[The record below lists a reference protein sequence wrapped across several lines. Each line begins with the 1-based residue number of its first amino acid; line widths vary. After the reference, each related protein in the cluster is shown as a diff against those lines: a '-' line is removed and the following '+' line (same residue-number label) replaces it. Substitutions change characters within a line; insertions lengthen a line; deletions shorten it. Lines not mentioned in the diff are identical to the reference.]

1 MNKKIRAALIVL
13 LALVLVGSLGMLLR
27 QSMQYRAAEESYTQ
41 AKELAEPFP
50 PPVEEPE
57 EPTEEEPVEEEA
69 PAPADE
75 YAAELQNKDIDALRE
90 VNSDVLGW
98 IEIPGTAISYPL
110 VQGTDN
116 QYYLEHTWKKE
127 ASSVGSIF
135 LEAKSSA
142 DLSDFNTVVYGHR
155 MLNGS
160 MFASLKYYKDQ
171 SYWAEHPYVYITD
184 GQVCRRYEIF
194 AAYEVSITGTTYQIV
209 FPDEESKQAFL
220 DTCTGWSVID
230 TDVTPT
236 VQDQIL
242 TLSTCTGNGHATRW
256 VVQAVL
262 ENRGE

>member
-1 MNKKIRAALIVL
+1 MNKKIRTALIVL
-13 LALVLVGSLGMLLR
+13 LALVLVGSLGMLLW
-27 QSMQYRAAEESYTQ
+27 QSMQYRTGEESY
-41 AKELAEPFP
+41 AEAEALAEPST
-50 PPVEEPE
+50 PPVQKPEEPAEE
-57 EPTEEEPVEEEA
+57 EPTEEEP

-75 YAAELQNKDIDALRE
+75 YAAELQNMDIDALRA

-142 DLSDFNTVVYGHR
+142 DLSDFNTVIYGHR

-184 GQVCRRYEIF
+184 GQICWRYEIF
-194 AAYEVSITGTTYQIV
+194 AAYEVSTTGTTYQIG

-220 DTCTGWSVID
+220 DTCIGWSVID
-230 TDVTPT
+230 TGVIPT

-242 TLSTCTGNGHATRW
+242 TMSTCTGNGHATRW
-256 VVQAVL
+256 VVQARL
-262 ENRGE
+262 PGTA